1 MRNPE
6 HQCSPVSRKNFTGNV
21 KFQGNINM
29 KPEESPEDRF
39 CIAHYLG
46 SQIIYIK
53 LRQVSHFLVETCNA
67 IQLSSLIGIILQAD
81 FKQLFA
87 LKS

>member
-6 HQCSPVSRKNFTGNV
+6 HQCSPVSRKNFTGNM
-21 KFQGNINM
+21 KFHGNINM

-39 CIAHYLG
+39 CIAHYLE
-46 SQIIYIK
+46 SHSIYIK
-53 LRQVSHFLVETCNA
+53 LRQVSYFLVKACNA

-87 LKS
+87 QKS

>member
-1 MRNPE
+1 M
-6 HQCSPVSRKNFTGNV
+6 GNV

-39 CIAHYLG
+39 CIAHYLE
-46 SQIIYIK
+46 SHSIYIK
-53 LRQVSHFLVETCNA
+53 LRQVSYFLVKACNA

-87 LKS
+87 QKS

>member
-29 KPEESPEDRF
+29 KPKESTENRF
-39 CIAHYLG
+39 CISHYLE
-46 SQIIYIK
+46 SHSIYIK
-53 LRQVSHFLVETCNA
+53 LRQVSDFLVRICNA

-87 LKS
+87 QKS